1 MWEVRMSGLDWN
13 VELRKIEREYDGLAP
28 EPSPAALNAKRAS
41 ERLAQLRQDAQAA
54 AFGAWARLLLVA
66 ALASALGFWP
76 YAREC
81 GAGLFAYMAAEA
93 LIVAGALWVVTWTW
107 RWRMVKTH
115 GLALMM
121 VLYALALIGAQ
132 VAPRV
137 GYAKVDAAHPQQ
149 WWCAAA
155 TSR

>member
-1 MWEVRMSGLDWN
+1 MSDLDWN

-28 EPSPAALNAKRAS
+28 LPSPAAVNAKRAS
-41 ERLAQLRQDAQAA
+41 ERMAQLRQEAQAA
-54 AFGAWARLLLVA
+54 AFGAWARLLLVV
-66 ALASALGFWP
+66 ALAVALVFWP

-81 GAGLFAYMAAEA
+81 GAGLFVYMGAQT

-121 VLYALALIGAQ
+121 ALYALVLLGAQ

-137 GYAKVDAAHPQQ
+137 GYAKVDPAHPQQ
-149 WWCAAA
+149 WGCSAT

>member
-1 MWEVRMSGLDWN
+1 MSGVNWK
-13 VELRKIEREYDGLAP
+13 VELAKIEREYDGLPP
-28 EPSPAALNAKRAS
+28 EPSPGALNAKRAS
-41 ERLAQLRQDAQAA
+41 ERLAQLRQDAQTAA
-54 AFGAWARLLLVA
+54 IGAWARLLLVA
-66 ALASALGFWP
+66 ALAGALVFWP

-81 GAGLFAYMAAEA
+81 GAGLFVYMGAEA

-107 RWRMVKTH
+107 RWRMAKTH

-137 GYAKVDAAHPQQ
+137 GYAKVNATHPQQ

-155 TSR
+155 SSR